1 MWEALE
7 VGVQADERQL
17 LASGDG
23 ALISVRAAVDSVFPR
38 RQVPRCEQEPAT
50 LGVTGGLAATATD
63 RGDRRRRLVDALYA
77 WAYLRSEDEDNAQ
90 GLFIDGFTSF
100 CGHAQGTCSR
110 QRRSLSSDHIHQ
122 ADEASGVHPVPDM
135 APLRDANL
143 STPRQHAI
151 ALRLATTPD
160 RQTARLFGLSLN
172 RFRRQ
177 PRTGLRPMARATR
190 SGLRTGDPPAS

>member
-23 ALISVRAAVDSVFPR
+23 ALISVRAAVDPVFPR

-77 WAYLRSEDEDNAQ
+77 WASLRSGDEDNAQ
-90 GLFIDGFTSF
+90 GLVIDGFTSF
-100 CGHAQGTCSR
+100 CGHARGTCSR
-110 QRRSLSSDHIHQ
+110 RRSLSSDHIHQ
-122 ADEASGVHPVPDM
+122 ADEASGVHPVPDV

-143 STPRQHAI
+143 STRQRQAI
-151 ALRLATTPD
+151 VLRLATTPD
-160 RQTARLFGLSLN
+160 RQTAQLFGLSLN
-172 RFRRQ
+172 RSRRQ
-177 PRTGLRPMARATR
+177 PRTGLRRWLVRRVLVSAP
-190 SGLRTGDPPAS
+190 GPPAS